1 MQPGAPPVDAHV
13 LPPSWQGS
21 ATHMRWN
28 WRSVH
33 LMAKRVV
40 TSKKRRGRPAARQ
53 APVTALRLPG
63 ELRARVD
70 AWAAQQQ
77 GAPGRSEAIR
87 RLVETALAAAGPVKK
102 LPKKIA
108 AKARRLAG
116 NTIDRLI
123 DKSAPP
129 AEQAKRKRRLL
140 KGPPEFRRIRA
151 DLPKAKPR

>member
-1 MQPGAPPVDAHV
+1 
-13 LPPSWQGS
+13 
-21 ATHMRWN
+21 
-28 WRSVH
+28 
-33 LMAKRVV
+33 MAKAGA
-40 TSKKRRGRPAARQ
+40 TAKKRRGRPAAGRDP
-53 APVTALRLPG
+53 ATAVRLAGDLR
-63 ELRARVD
+63 RRVD

-87 RLVETALAAAGPVKK
+87 RLVEMALADAGRKPT
-102 LPKKIA
+102 PKKTA

-116 NTIDRLI
+116 DAIDRLV

-140 KGPPEFRRIRA
+140 KGPPEFQDMRA

>member
-1 MQPGAPPVDAHV
+1 
-13 LPPSWQGS
+13 
-21 ATHMRWN
+21 
-28 WRSVH
+28 
-33 LMAKRVV
+33 
-40 TSKKRRGRPAARQ
+40 
-53 APVTALRLPG
+53 VTALRLPG